1 MYESVDNNE
10 NLCKLYVLGVTDV
23 ARDDL
28 TKHQDSKDRL
38 RESKVG
44 WYENGL
50 TWKNNSI
57 LLQTINWV
65 V

>member
-1 MYESVDNNE
+1 MLHVMILLNN
-10 NLCKLYVLGVTDV
+10 
-23 ARDDL
+23 
-28 TKHQDSKDRL
+28 QDSKDQL
-38 RESKVG
+38 RESKGG